1 MEEAL
6 SHPVSRQP
14 GPLFNS
20 ELETGLRAL
29 VVLEAFYPRRC
40 SLMEMTWFDHLVVH
54 TADIDGPS
62 SLHPD
67 LAPRL
72 GELFVRRRL
81 VEDSL
86 NLMRGVHMVDIRHD
100 DDGIHFQASE
110 DAPSFLGMLQSP
122 YIMSLKERARWLAER
137 FAQAEP
143 AEIERVV
150 RGRIGRLRT
159 DFQVAGS
166 QGEAAS

>member
-1 MEEAL
+1 METL
-6 SHPVSRQP
+6 SPPSSSAY

-20 ELETGLRAL
+20 ALETGLRAL
-29 VVLEAFYPRRC
+29 IVLEAFYPRRC

-54 TADIDGPS
+54 TADVDGPD

-67 LAPRL
+67 LAPRI

-86 NLMRGVHMVDIRHD
+86 NLMRSVHMVDVRHD

-122 YIMSLKERARWLAER
+122 YIMNLKDRARWLAER
-137 FAQAEP
+137 FARAEP
-143 AEIERVV
+143 AEIERIVKE
-150 RGRIGRLRT
+150 RIGRLRT
-159 DFQVAGS
+159 DFQAAGS
-166 QGEAAS
+166 PGEANQ